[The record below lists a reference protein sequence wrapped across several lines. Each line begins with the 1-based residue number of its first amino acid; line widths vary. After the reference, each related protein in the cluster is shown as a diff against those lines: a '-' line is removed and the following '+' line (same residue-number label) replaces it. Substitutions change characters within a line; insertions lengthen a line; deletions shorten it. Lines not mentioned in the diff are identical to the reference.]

1 MANKLGG
8 IENPPPE
15 NQTNILD
22 FKYFDVDGH
31 DDGGGD
37 EEDLTVQEQCL
48 VPRFVQH
55 LASH

>member
-31 DDGGGD
+31 DDGCD